1 MKGHMDTNA
10 RPINMLCMI
19 RSLDFILLILSINL
33 YYTYSKAENQDK
45 RISVASIFSFIIL
58 ISWPILNNILSFRV
72 IAVKSIENTIKNN
85 REAIILM
92 VFVISIFAYLFSIE
106 KLKRKLME

>member
-1 MKGHMDTNA
+1 MDTNA
-10 RPINMLCMI
+10 RPINMFCMI
-19 RSLDFILLILSINL
+19 RALDFILLILSINL

-85 REAIILM
+85 SEAIIFM

-106 KLKRKLME
+106 KLKKKLME

>member
-10 RPINMLCMI
+10 RPINMFCMI
-19 RSLDFILLILSINL
+19 RALDFILLILSINL

-45 RISVASIFSFIIL
+45 RISVASILSFIIL

-72 IAVKSIENTIKNN
+72 IAVKSIENTIKTIGSHNSYGICYFYL
-85 REAIILM
+85 RL
-92 VFVISIFAYLFSIE
+92 FIFH
-106 KLKRKLME
+106 RKT